1 MAASA
6 WFFRWKEIA
15 IMKRV
20 LVIGVGSIGERHLR
34 CFQMTGRAEVSICEK
49 NETLRST
56 VAANYDVRHAYANL
70 DAGLSDPHDA
80 VVICTP
86 AQLHIPLAQ
95 QCAEANLHLLIE
107 KPLAIRPDGVDKL
120 RQIVSQRGL
129 ACAVAYVT
137 RMHPALSAMKRAIDA
152 GRFGP
157 PVQFVACGGQHFP
170 KYRPAYREIYY
181 ADHAQGG
188 GAIQDALT
196 HTLNAGQW
204 LVGNIDRVAADAAHQ
219 VLEGVS
225 VEDTA
230 HVLARHGRVIGS
242 YTLNQYQAA
251 NESTI
256 TVICQGATVR
266 YEGHHVR
273 WRWLVEPDGDWEG
286 EVFPKLAQDDLF
298 VAQAN
303 HFLDVIEG
311 REPPHCS
318 LDEGLATLK
327 AVMAIQRAVTTG
339 RWESV
344 Q

>member
-1 MAASA
+1 M
-6 WFFRWKEIA
+6 I
-15 IMKRV
+15 RV
-20 LVIGVGSIGERHLR
+20 LVIGVGSIGERHVR
-34 CFQMTGRAEVSICEK
+34 CFQTTGRAEVSICET
-49 NETLRST
+49 NEELRKT
-56 VAANYDVRHAYANL
+56 IADNYGVRQAYSNL
-70 DAGLSDPHDA
+70 DDGLPDRHDA

-107 KPLAIRPDGVDKL
+107 KPLAIQHEGVDAL
-120 RQIVSQRGL
+120 RQFVRQREL
-129 ACAVAYVT
+129 ACAVGYVA
-137 RMHPALSAMKRAIDA
+137 RMHPALAAMKQAIDA
-152 GRFGP
+152 GRFGN
-157 PVQFVACGGQHFP
+157 PVQLVACGGQYFP

-196 HTLNAGQW
+196 HTLNTGQW

-230 HVLARHGRVIGS
+230 HVLTRHGQVMGS
-242 YTLNQYQAA
+242 YSLNQFQAA

-256 TVICQGATVR
+256 TVVCQHATVR
-266 YEGHHVR
+266 YEGHYDR
-273 WRWLVEPDGDWEG
+273 WRWLAEPDGEWED
-286 EVFPKLAQDDLF
+286 EVFPKLARDDLF

-303 HFLDVIEG
+303 HFLDVVEQKAA
-311 REPPHCS
+311 PHCS
-318 LDEGLATLK
+318 LDEGIATLE
-327 AVMAIQRAVTTG
+327 AVLAIQRAVTTG

-344 Q
+344 RRSDT

>member
-1 MAASA
+1 
-6 WFFRWKEIA
+6 
-15 IMKRV
+15 MKRV

-34 CFQMTGRAEVSICEK
+34 CFLATGRADVAICET
-49 NETLRST
+49 NAALRQRIAGSY
-56 VAANYDVRHAYANL
+56 NVRNAFADL
-70 DAGLSDPHDA
+70 DAALAEAHDA

-86 AQLHIPLAQ
+86 AQLHIPMAQ

-107 KPLAIRPDGVDKL
+107 KPLAIGPQGVDAL
-120 RQIVSQRGL
+120 RQTVSDRHL

-137 RMHPALSAMKRAIDA
+137 RMHPALSAMRQAIAA
-152 GRFGP
+152 GRFGD

-170 KYRPAYREIYY
+170 KYRPAYRDIYY

-230 HVLARHGRVIGS
+230 HVLARHGRVLGS
-242 YTLNQYQAA
+242 YCLNQYQAA
-251 NESTI
+251 NENTI
-256 TVICQGATVR
+256 TVVCQGATVR
-266 YEGHHVR
+266 YEGHHTR
-273 WRWLVEPDGDWEG
+273 WRWLLEPDGQWEE
-286 EVFPKLAQDDLF
+286 EVFPKLERDDLF

-311 REPPHCS
+311 KALPHCT
-318 LDEGLATLK
+318 LDEALATLN
-327 AVMAIQRAVTTG
+327 AVMAIQRAVASG